1 MDDLVLRGDFPIIGR
16 VVLEEADILFPMNFS
31 FNGVSTTYAGYQAIG
46 EPDTDIIKKYEEE
59 ITIRFDWGFGSKTM
73 TAKEFLKRRSGKE
86 SFLSYSGLGMT
97 PIAGYSKKLISP
109 KTIFTTEELKQ
120 IYEVLDIDGEISF
133 DDFNEKHNG
142 ILAQNMLSIDGK

>member
-1 MDDLVLRGDFPIIGR
+1 
-16 VVLEEADILFPMNFS
+16 
-31 FNGVSTTYAGYQAIG
+31 
-46 EPDTDIIKKYEEE
+46 
-59 ITIRFDWGFGSKTM
+59 M

-86 SFLSYSGLGMT
+86 SFLSYYGLGMT

-142 ILAQNMLSIDGK
+142 ILAQNILSIDGK